1 MDWDRVWDVFAGA
14 AFVIA
19 CIALWSGV
27 KSVRQHQW
35 DELIEVLNENATVDK
50 ADRQVQRER
59 LQAEAAMVQERIGTL
74 TDLWWAQREK
84 LEALEAEL
92 REAHRSAPS
101 WPYLPTTAGD
111 MPEVRKIER
120 DGE

>member
-19 CIALWSGV
+19 CLALWSGV
-27 KSVRQHQW
+27 KAVRQHQW

-50 ADRQVQRER
+50 ADRQLQRER
-59 LQAEAAMVQERIGTL
+59 LQAESAIVQERIATL
-74 TDLWWAQREK
+74 TDLWWAQQRK

-92 REAHRSAPS
+92 GEAHRSAPS

-111 MPEVRKIER
+111 MPEVRNIER
-120 DGE
+120 ERD